1 MTGWTRRSRERSSAP
16 VAEQVQQFVATIPA
30 GTAQATPHT
39 VPLVLDN
46 WDIESIDLEVPPGPA
61 GTMGF
66 RLENNGV
73 PWLPRTPGT
82 FLVWDDHQQ
91 TAYPTNYPTAS
102 GWAIVGY
109 NVGAYDH
116 AVTVRFH
123 VNPPGVAAPAAP
135 AVALTF
141 VASDVPPL
149 PVVVL

>member
-1 MTGWTRRSRERSSAP
+1 M
-16 VAEQVQQFVATIPA
+16 AEQVLQYVATIAA
-30 GTAQATPHT
+30 GTLETAPATI
-39 VPLVLDN
+39 PLDLDN
-46 WDIESIDLEVPPGPA
+46 WEIEAIDLQVPPGPS

-91 TAYPTNYPTAS
+91 TAYPTGYPNAS
-102 GWAIVGY
+102 GWAVVGY
-109 NVGAYDH
+109 NVGVYDH

-123 VNPPGVAAPAAP
+123 VNPPSDPAPAVP

-141 VASDVPPL
+141 VSSDVPPL
-149 PVVVL
+149 PEVVL